1 MADGC
6 VFGVDSVVGAGS
18 CGVGSGAG
26 VGVSAWVD
34 SLAGAGSG
42 DVTVDVFGL
51 GVGFMVG
58 CGAGLTF
65 GVVAAAAG
73 VIYVGTVTGIL
84 CGINA
89 SKSLAFG

>member
-18 CGVGSGAG
+18 CGAGSGAG
-26 VGVSAWVD
+26 AGVSAWVD

-42 DVTVDVFGL
+42 DAAVDVFGL
-51 GVGFMVG
+51 GVGFMIG
-58 CGAGLTF
+58 RGAGLIF
-65 GVVAAAAG
+65 GVVAGAG
-73 VIYVGTVTGIL
+73 VIYVGTVTGVF